1 MVESAPLEPGDS
13 SAAAN
18 SESDCLAVRVAAG
31 ELIAAANSE
40 SDCLAV
46 RVAAGELI
54 AATYAPI
61 GSTAA
66 SAPAASR
73 VSFARGFS
81 ARTSTKHGISDSIAI
96 PSAHQ

>member
-1 MVESAPLEPGDS
+1 MPADACFKLSRTPDLVDLPFKPDDFSEPTRSESA
-13 SAAAN
+13 
-18 SESDCLAVRVAAG
+18 CLAMRLVAAG
-31 ELIAAANSE
+31 LIANPY
-40 SDCLAV
+40 
-46 RVAAGELI
+46 
-54 AATYAPI
+54 TPI

-81 ARTSTKHGISDSIAI
+81 ARTSTRHGISDSSAI